1 MGLSCREHSVLLNQR
16 QTALYY
22 PRDKQQICG
31 CNTKGISFHSAS
43 TDAKWAL
50 MTTEKRRIQ
59 ILIMW
64 SPLIVIVGTVQT
76 VSDSYCRYP
85 DYHLHL
91 RLFMR
96 VREKVHNGRR
106 VSKDSSQLW
115 AGLKT
120 LTACYITPS
129 LDVSLSGNSCTRK
142 IPIKNV
148 ITLSVVFFS
157 LHIFMLS
164 KWTKIDHIC
173 WCSYPSSLTGLKL
186 THFPLNGT
194 IQRNPTTFWTASML
208 L

>member
-1 MGLSCREHSVLLNQR
+1 MGLSCRKHSVLLNQR

-59 ILIMW
+59 ILITW

-76 VSDSYCRYP
+76 VSDSYCGYA

-91 RLFMR
+91 RLFIR

-106 VSKDSSQLW
+106 VSKDSSQLG

-120 LTACYITPS
+120 LTACYIIT
-129 LDVSLSGNSCTRK
+129 GNSCTRK
-142 IPIKNV
+142 IPIKNGM
-148 ITLSVVFFS
+148 LSLWVFFFS
-157 LHIFMLS
+157 PHIFLLS
-164 KWTKIDHIC
+164 KWNKIDHIC